1 MDSKEN
7 NIFKIHQNPYF
18 QKCLLPLTKHIK
30 HYHFRQPDYAIS
42 KASKGV
48 DEKMF
53 DAMNRVELQPL
64 DQEFQ
69 CCAEG
74 GLVEKVNL
82 SRNGSSHVQRI
93 FC

>member
-1 MDSKEN
+1 
-7 NIFKIHQNPYF
+7 
-18 QKCLLPLTKHIK
+18 
-30 HYHFRQPDYAIS
+30 
-42 KASKGV
+42 
-48 DEKMF
+48 MF

-82 SRNGSSHVQRI
+82 SRNGSFHVQRI
-93 FC
+93 FCRAEIHGGCPKMAG